1 MTKIR
6 KLRVTLEGK
15 TYDMVV
21 EILDDVDTAVPT
33 PLPMY
38 APAASPHP
46 VYSPVAASP
55 ATESPAATAT
65 APGDVGAPVAGKVTA
80 VHVKI
85 GDLVQI
91 NDKLITMEAM
101 KMFVDVC
108 APSPGAVTAI
118 NCAVGDVV
126 NEGHPLVKLA

>member
-21 EILDDVDTAVPT
+21 EILDDVDNQSPAYGQRPAYT
-33 PLPMY
+33 PPPPMA
-38 APAASPHP
+38 APP
-46 VYSPVAASP
+46 ASP
-55 ATESPAATAT
+55 AGPEPGAGPEA
-65 APGDVGAPVAGKVTA
+65 APGDVGAPVAGKVTEI
-80 VHVKI
+80 HVAA
-85 GDLVQI
+85 GALVSVG
-91 NDKLITMEAM
+91 DKLITMEAM

-108 APSPGAVTAI
+108 APASGKVDAI

-126 NEGHPLVKLA
+126 SEGHPVVKLA

>member
-21 EILDDVDTAVPT
+21 EILDDAEAPSSA
-33 PLPMY
+33 PWAQGPAY
-38 APAASPHP
+38 APPAPQPVVAHAPAPAPEPTSIAA
-46 VYSPVAASP
+46 
-55 ATESPAATAT
+55 
-65 APGDVGAPVAGKVTA
+65 APGDVGAPVAGKVTEIHVA
-80 VHVKI
+80 VGAAV
-85 GDLVQI
+85 GMG
-91 NDKLITMEAM
+91 DKLITMEAM

-108 APSPGAVTAI
+108 APADGKVEAV

-126 NEGHPLVKLA
+126 SEGHPVVKLA

>member
-21 EILDDVDTAVPT
+21 EILDDVDNVGQPVFAQRPAYT
-33 PLPMY
+33 PPPVG
-38 APAASPHP
+38 APAAEQTAAA
-46 VYSPVAASP
+46 PVAAAPSV
-55 ATESPAATAT
+55 
-65 APGDVGAPVAGKVTA
+65 APGDVGAPVAGKVTTIHVTVGATVA
-80 VHVKI
+80 V
-85 GDLVQI
+85 G
-91 NDKLITMEAM
+91 DKLITMEAM

-108 APSPGAVTAI
+108 APSSGKVDAI

-126 NEGHPLVKLA
+126 GEGHPVVKLA